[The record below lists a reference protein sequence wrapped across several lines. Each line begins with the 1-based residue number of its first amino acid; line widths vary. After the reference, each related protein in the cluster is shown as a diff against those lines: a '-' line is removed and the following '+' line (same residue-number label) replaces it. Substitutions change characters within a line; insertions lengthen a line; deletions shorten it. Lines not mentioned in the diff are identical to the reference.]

1 MVANNRDEFSEPTK
15 RTLAERVGWKCS
27 FPNCGQITVGPSLSD
42 SSARINNGVA
52 AHICAASPNGP
63 RFDPLM
69 TPEQRK
75 HIDNGIWMCR
85 DHGSLIDSDFTIYS
99 VSQLKEW
106 KLQAEN
112 LAHTALSNPYMTLNI
127 NDPYEENVL
136 RNRAAITS
144 YYQDVNSF
152 GLFSSPDGKSF
163 VLRGFD
169 PIEIYISPS
178 DIEVYFNTDIPMRPR
193 CGELHYIDRVSV
205 DFLYLFDK
213 VVLSRDPH
221 ESVFDFYIRFSH
233 DEGYFSIMTR
243 TEGAL
248 YSGDYHMNDSVL
260 YDDCCQKIQ
269 PRQEII
275 YKDVISFLYKLSQ
288 GELYGDL

>member
-1 MVANNRDEFSEPTK
+1 MVANNRDDFSEPTK
-15 RTLAERVGWKCS
+15 RTLAERVGWRCS

-69 TPEQRK
+69 TSEQRK

-85 DHGSLIDSDFTIYS
+85 DHGSLIDSDFLIYS

-106 KLQAEN
+106 KLQAES
-112 LAHTALSNPYMTLNI
+112 LAHTALSNPFMRLSI

-136 RNRAAITS
+136 RNRVAITS

-152 GLFSSPDGKSF
+152 RLFSSLDRKNL

-169 PIEIYISPS
+169 PVEIYISPS
-178 DIEVYFNTDIPMRPR
+178 DIEVYFNTDTPMRPR

-205 DFLYLFDK
+205 DFLYLIDK
-213 VVLSRDPH
+213 VVLSHDPH
-221 ESVFDFYIRFSH
+221 ESVFGFYIRFSH
-233 DEGYFSIMTR
+233 DKDYFSIRTW
-243 TEGAL
+243 TEGVL
-248 YSGDYHMNDSVL
+248 YSGDYYMNDGVL

-269 PRQEII
+269 PRQELI
-275 YKDVISFLYKLSQ
+275 YQDVISFLYKLSQ
-288 GELYGDL
+288 KDFYGNL